1 MSFCTECGRPL
12 SGNEKYCN
20 NCGTPVLKSQNTT
33 NSQNP
38 IMPQNRSDITMPG
51 ITMSD
56 TTKPGTTAPDQTTEV
71 SPGKKV
77 FAIVMLVI
85 SALYSFVIPADFA
98 PDFVPILGW
107 MDDLGLLGFSVLN
120 AIQTFMQDQQ
130 ASTIKILKLLKW
142 IALGLF
148 VIVILLVGGLI
159 AFIISLFK

>member
-1 MSFCTECGRPL
+1 
-12 SGNEKYCN
+12 
-20 NCGTPVLKSQNTT
+20 
-33 NSQNP
+33 
-38 IMPQNRSDITMPG
+38 MPG

-85 SALYSFVIPADFA
+85 SALYSFFMPADLA
-98 PDFVPILGW
+98 PDFAPILGW

-159 AFIISLFK
+159 AFIVSLFK